1 MIDFRENALRAH
13 DALLARRFESEIV
26 EAVGQGLRAVCR
38 IEAEGPDP
46 AAPDRARIV
55 LLQQDTVTEW
65 TVALPVAPGDVAR
78 AARRALAGR
87 RQLSERRRP
96 ARQGLDRR
104 R

>member
-1 MIDFRENALRAH
+1 MT
-13 DALLARRFESEIV
+13 V
-26 EAVGQGLRAVCR
+26 GLRRNLLIIANKYV
-38 IEAEGPDP
+38 IKLVL
-46 AAPDRARIV
+46 IV
-55 LLQQDTVTEW
+55 VVMLFLILLV
-65 TVALPVAPGDVAR
+65 VFVLALPVAPGDVAR